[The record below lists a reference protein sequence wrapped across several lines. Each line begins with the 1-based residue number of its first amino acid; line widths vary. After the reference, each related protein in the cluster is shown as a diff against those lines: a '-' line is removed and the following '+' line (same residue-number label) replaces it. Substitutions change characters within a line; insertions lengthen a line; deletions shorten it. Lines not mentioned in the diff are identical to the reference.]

1 MAIDDALTK
10 PLTDLSKVPS
20 LHCPLCDHGKI
31 IMDEKSVEHSFDPKW
46 DEADEYMEPE
56 DYEATGWFKCGFRCS
71 SCKLVGYAI
80 GAFSRSVEA
89 DFTFADR
96 QYTTTFKYR
105 VRSMQPGP
113 LLFRPPGG
121 TPEVVAQPLADAFA
135 LFWSDPSASAN
146 RCRVA
151 VERMLDVLKVPKV
164 SKAASKRRRLTLHQR
179 LEQYKT
185 ISPKLGEVLLAAKW
199 IGNEASH
206 DTLTEADA
214 IDTFRILEH
223 VLIELFDD
231 TKHKV
236 AALAKKINRRKRP
249 LSKSRKK

>member
-1 MAIDDALTK
+1 MAIDDALSK
-10 PLTDLSKVPS
+10 PLTDLGKVPS

-46 DEADEYMEPE
+46 DGADEYMDPDE
-56 DYEATGWFKCGFRCS
+56 YEATGWFRCGLRCS

-80 GAFSRSVEA
+80 GAFSQSVEA
-89 DFTFADR
+89 YYNFPDR
-96 QYTTTFKYR
+96 QFTTTFKYR
-105 VRSMQPGP
+105 VRAMQPSP
-113 LLFRPPGG
+113 LLFRPPGAI
-121 TPEVVAQPLADAFA
+121 PDVVAQPLADAFA
-135 LFWSDPSASAN
+135 LFWADPSASAN

-164 SKAASKRRRLTLHQR
+164 SKAATKRRRLQLHQR
-179 LEQYKT
+179 LELYK
-185 ISPKLGEVLLAAKW
+185 SMNAKLSEVLLAAKW

-206 DTLTEADA
+206 DTLGETDA
-214 IDTFRILEH
+214 IDTFKILEH

-231 TKHKV
+231 TKHQV
-236 AALAKKINRRKRP
+236 AALVKKINRRKRP